1 VSVPMS
7 SVKRTIAAAVIA
19 YAAYVLAVIRWA
31 HV

>member
-1 VSVPMS
+1 MS
-7 SVKRTIAAAVIA
+7 LTSAHVKRTIVAAVVL